1 MQKLKENLSSII
13 LCLCELVIGILL
25 LIDPVGF
32 TSGIITT
39 VGIVLI
45 VIGILKVIHYFR
57 TPPEEAVLQQNLT
70 KGIIAILF
78 GYFCTLRAN
87 WVIVT
92 FPILSIL
99 YGIAILFSGL
109 CKIQWAVDFLRL
121 KRKYWF
127 IAGIGAV
134 LSIVLAIVILVNPF
148 ASAVFMWGFIA
159 VSLIVEAVLDIC
171 ALLIGAIAHSGPAHD
186 DTPQS

>member
-1 MQKLKENLSSII
+1 MQKLKENISSII
-13 LCLCELVIGILL
+13 LCLCELIIGILL

-45 VIGILKVIHYFR
+45 VTGILKVIQYFR
-57 TPPEEAVLQQNLT
+57 TDPAEAALQQSLT
-70 KGIIAILF
+70 KGIIAILL

-87 WVIVT
+87 WVIMT

-127 IAGIGAV
+127 VAGIGAV
-134 LSIVLAIVILVNPF
+134 LSIVLSIVILVNPF
-148 ASAVFMWGFIA
+148 ATAIIMWRFIA
-159 VSLIVEAVLDIC
+159 ISLIIEAVLDIC
-171 ALLIGAIAHSGPAHD
+171 ALIIGAAAHSN
-186 DTPQS
+186 TPQY